1 MSKFAGD
8 LHTHSLA
15 SGHAYS
21 TITEMAV
28 AAAEKGLTYLGLCEH
43 GPNMPGAP
51 HYYYFGNLRVV
62 PPQIA
67 GVNILAGV
75 EANIINCD
83 GELDLPTRILARLP
97 WVLAGFHSDAG
108 YSGGSL
114 EENTQAAIKVLAN
127 PLVDGL
133 VHPGNPT
140 YPLDYEQVV
149 SVAAELGKAIE
160 INNASLTVV
169 RQGSLENCTLI
180 ARLAAKLRAPVLISS
195 DAHFADDIG
204 KLDAALALAR
214 KCGISDDQIINLTA
228 EGIEAYLAKRGK
240 LKRQDSAS
248 PQV

>member
-1 MSKFAGD
+1 MYSFAGD

-21 TITEMAV
+21 TITEMAM
-28 AAAEKGLTYLGLCEH
+28 AAADKGLTYLGIADH

-51 HYYYFGNLRVV
+51 HYYYFGNIKVV

-67 GVNILAGV
+67 GVNILTGV
-75 EANIINCD
+75 EANIINAD
-83 GELDLPTRILARLP
+83 GELDLPMRILARLP

-114 EENTQAAIKVLAN
+114 EGNTQAAINALSN
-127 PLVDGL
+127 PHVDAL
-133 VHPGNPT
+133 VHPGNPS

-149 SVAAELGKAIE
+149 TVAAELGKAIE

-169 RQGSLENCTLI
+169 RHGSLDNCSLI
-180 ARLAAKLRAPVLISS
+180 ARWAAKLGAPVLISS
-195 DAHFADDIG
+195 DAHFSDDIG
-204 KLDAALALAR
+204 KLDAAYALA
-214 KCGISDDQIINLTA
+214 KECGVSDDQIINLTT

-240 LKRQDSAS
+240 LVRQDSAR
-248 PQV
+248 PLV